1 MSLPPELDN
10 WYVYE
15 QSIIRNIR
23 KRHRNRNIKKQEINN
38 DRI

>member
-1 MSLPPELDN
+1 MSLSPELDN

-23 KRHRNRNIKKQEINN
+23 KRRRNRNIKKQETNN